1 MKSRAEKF
9 EAFQK
14 SVLDHLTRLNDK
26 LDKLCAL
33 SVSNQLLQ
41 ECVGP
46 DGTPRSAEECG
57 EVVVESYM
65 AGMCMS
71 EELEA
76 HTKDFRYQKSE
87 FFLDDDEE
95 DDDDGDED
103 EEGPDNT
110 NFNPPRLPVNA
121 F

>member
-1 MKSRAEKF
+1 
-9 EAFQK
+9 
-14 SVLDHLTRLNDK
+14 
-26 LDKLCAL
+26 
-33 SVSNQLLQ
+33 
-41 ECVGP
+41 
-46 DGTPRSAEECG
+46 
-57 EVVVESYM
+57 M

-87 FFLDDDEE
+87 FFLGDDEE
-95 DDDDGDED
+95 EDQDEDED

-110 NFNPPRLPVNA
+110 SFNPPRLPVNA